1 MFFRKDPPWYKEY
14 RLFGLPRTLAPYPE
28 EPVGHILDQA
38 AGMFPRTGIIQNGFR
53 LTYPEVKDH
62 ADRLATAFW
71 ALNMQKGD
79 RVATLLPTSIQYAV
93 ADYAIGKAGL
103 VQVPASYLEPPA
115 TLEYKFSLAKPR
127 ILICIEDQ
135 AELGRRLLA
144 NSPVEHLIL
153 TSLADYSA
161 CPPAS
166 PSTREKGVYRLMDLI
181 RANPPNPPKVPI
193 HVETDL
199 ETLIFTGGTT
209 GLPKGCMITHR
220 NTYAN
225 ALQSSLG
232 FGRATRL
239 SRGAVAALLGIPFF
253 HSYGHV
259 VMHTMTYNGFDQV
272 LVPDPRDYK
281 AILASIQEYR
291 PVVQFGVP
299 TQFMKMCGEE
309 MKDMGILGMS
319 GSAPLPPGTQKEFEE
334 KSGGGIMEGYG
345 LSEMGPA
352 THMNPSFFIRM
363 IGSRNKVRVSGAIIS
378 LPGFA
383 RVVNRGAKL
392 LGPRNVGRLVSKVT
406 AMKVKSSA
414 GNEKARKEEKRG
426 TVGIPLPDTEIRFLD
441 VETGRDL
448 TIKDM
453 LEGAKG
459 ELLMRGPQR
468 MLGYWPEPG
477 SGMDA
482 EGWIH
487 TSDVVQIDERG
498 YFYIVDRTKDMII
511 VSGFKVYSREV
522 DDLLSEHP
530 KVLSAATVG
539 IPDPER
545 EGSERVAVFI
555 QPRPQYVN
563 DLTEQEIL
571 DYLKERVARYAMPK
585 LVRLVDEMPVTAVQK
600 LDKKV
605 LRKLAEK

>member
-1 MFFRKDPPWYKEY
+1 PP
-14 RLFGLPRTLAPYPE
+14 
-28 EPVGHILDQA
+28 
-38 AGMFPRTGIIQNGFR
+38 
-53 LTYPEVKDH
+53 
-62 ADRLATAFW
+62 
-71 ALNMQKGD
+71 
-79 RVATLLPTSIQYAV
+79 S
-93 ADYAIGKAGL
+93 
-103 VQVPASYLEPPA
+103 
-115 TLEYKFSLAKPR
+115 
-127 ILICIEDQ
+127 
-135 AELGRRLLA
+135 
-144 NSPVEHLIL
+144 
-153 TSLADYSA
+153 
-161 CPPAS
+161 
-166 PSTREKGVYRLMDLI
+166 
-181 RANPPNPPKVPI
+181 PPKVPI

-199 ETLIFTGGTT
+199 ETLLFTGGTT

-225 ALQSSLG
+225 ALQTSLA

-281 AILASIQEYR
+281 AIVASIREYR

-299 TQFMKMCGEE
+299 TQFMKMCAQE
-309 MKDMGILGMS
+309 MKGMGILGMS

-352 THMNPSFFIRM
+352 THMNPSFIIRM
-363 IGSRNKVRVSGAIIS
+363 MGSRNRVRASGAFLS
-378 LPGFA
+378 LPGLSL
-383 RVVNRGAKL
+383 VVNRGMKI
-392 LGPRNVGRLVSKVT
+392 LGPKNVGRVVSS
-406 AMKVKSSA
+406 AMAMAVKSSA
-414 GNEKARKEEKRG
+414 GKEKARSQEKRG
-426 TVGIPLPDTEIRFLD
+426 TAGIPLPDTEIRFLD
-441 VETGRDL
+441 VETGREIS
-448 TIKDM
+448 IKEM
-453 LEGAKG
+453 LAGARG

-482 EGWIH
+482 EGWVH

-530 KVLSAATVG
+530 KIRSAATVG
-539 IPDPER
+539 VPDPER
-545 EGSERVAVFI
+545 EGSERVAVFV
-555 QPRPQYVN
+555 QPRSQHVN

-571 DYLKERVARYAMPK
+571 DYLKDRVARYAMPK
-585 LVRLVDEMPVTAVQK
+585 LVRLVDELPVTAVQK

-605 LRKLAEK
+605 LRKLAEKEFAKTATTANSKPSAKPKTGGKKTQRKKGEQE